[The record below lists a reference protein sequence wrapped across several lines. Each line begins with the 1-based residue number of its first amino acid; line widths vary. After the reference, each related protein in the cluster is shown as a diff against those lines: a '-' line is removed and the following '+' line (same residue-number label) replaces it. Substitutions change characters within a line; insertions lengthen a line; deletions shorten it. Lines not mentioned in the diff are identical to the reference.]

1 LTSHPAS
8 ITESW
13 PATTAFNVDRQ
24 RMGGTAKSDA
34 VGHFERHRLLRGC
47 GSLDPQR
54 SSIKLPAAVYTV
66 IDTER

>member
-1 LTSHPAS
+1 
-8 ITESW
+8 
-13 PATTAFNVDRQ
+13 
-24 RMGGTAKSDA
+24 MGGTAKSDA